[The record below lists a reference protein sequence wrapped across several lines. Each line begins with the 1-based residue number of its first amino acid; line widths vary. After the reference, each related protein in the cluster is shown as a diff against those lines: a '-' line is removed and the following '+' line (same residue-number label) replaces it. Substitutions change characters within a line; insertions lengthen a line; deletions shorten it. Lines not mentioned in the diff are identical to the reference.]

1 MEPRRSLLTF
11 ALLVLMIGAPACAAT
26 DRDNANS
33 AAQSQKMVV
42 VGTVADV
49 SASARLVVLTE
60 AVQGIH
66 VVVLSSD
73 SQLLSAG
80 GQPMPLQELAP
91 GTQIQA
97 SGRPGGSEGLLA
109 TELRVVD
116 PNQPAAVLLTPLP
129 VVSDGIAI
137 ELPYSGA
144 SIVSPVRVSGRLD
157 TVAARHALQARVH
170 DGHGQVIGEMVL
182 AVSGE
187 AGAPGAFVGHI
198 PFATAAGGSGT
209 ISVVET
215 DGDGAVVA
223 SARVDV
229 LLPGVRSSEVRTV
242 AQSIIAE

>member
-1 MEPRRSLLTF
+1 M
-11 ALLVLMIGAPACAAT
+11 
-26 DRDNANS
+26 
-33 AAQSQKMVV
+33 
-42 VGTVADV
+42 
-49 SASARLVVLTE
+49 
-60 AVQGIH
+60 
-66 VVVLSSD
+66 
-73 SQLLSAG
+73 
-80 GQPMPLQELAP
+80 
-91 GTQIQA
+91 
-97 SGRPGGSEGLLA
+97 LA

-157 TVAARHALQARVH
+157 TVVARHALQARVH

-209 ISVVET
+209 ISVVGGKLTTYRRMAE
-215 DGDGAVVA
+215 DAVEP
-223 SARVDV
+223 
-229 LLPGVRSSEVRTV
+229 PGVTVDGNDVYAVYEAAEKAIERARKGLGPSLIEAKTCRWRGHWTGDPEVYRTREEV
-242 AQSIIAE
+242 AAWMEKCPIKRMRAKMLEDKVVTEAELDAIEQKAKADVEEATDFALNSPEPDPATVMDHVYYEG